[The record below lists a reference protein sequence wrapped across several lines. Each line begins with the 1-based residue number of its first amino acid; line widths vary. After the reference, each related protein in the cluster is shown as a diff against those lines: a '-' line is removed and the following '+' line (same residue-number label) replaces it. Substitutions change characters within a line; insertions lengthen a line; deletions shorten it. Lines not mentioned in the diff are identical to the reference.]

1 MSPVL
6 LWQNISGKPFAS
18 ARAGAARFLL
28 VAILLCANTLVFA
41 AGQKT
46 DAIGTSAG
54 DFAYAEPYFESV
66 GDIES
71 IPWGMVTALAQD
83 AKGFL
88 WIGTQFGLIHYDGY
102 RFRKFAHDA
111 SKPNS
116 LAGNTIR
123 SLWIGRDGRVWIGT
137 LGDGLSVLDP
147 ATELFQNYRHN
158 NASPMGLSSNTIL
171 ALAGDATGAI
181 WVGTDKGLNY
191 LPAAGDR
198 FKHFRHSPTDPLS
211 LASDPVNT
219 LLIDRQGALW
229 VGSSALQRLRQDK
242 SGFERIASVIG
253 DPASLDNHAIFSLL
267 EASDGQIWVGS
278 WAVGAARIN
287 PRTLELHWVAPNLA
301 SGEKNAPVMTI
312 AQARGGQIWLGR
324 YGAGIDIV
332 GATDGRLLQRLRH
345 DSAVPS
351 SLVFDQVTRLLHDRS
366 GLLWVGTEQGLQRYD
381 PKNRAIHLLH
391 HSPRQPKGL
400 SHQSILSVLELDEHR
415 IAIGTVGNGID
426 VFDRRT
432 GLVDAY
438 RPDKANSAKAN
449 SGQPIGLADGTISAL
464 AKTSDDALW
473 AGTLRHGLYR
483 LAAGAKNWQ
492 PYGEAQGLPSMQILR
507 MWINRAGELFVGTP
521 AGLAH
526 WQSDLQ
532 RFEIIGTRD
541 GLAADGRRV
550 SASALAEDAHGRLW
564 IGGQFGLWV
573 LEPGKKVLTGILHEP
588 MRPGSLISDQIWEL
602 MLDRQAQLWVATGK
616 GLERLRSWDGKT
628 AEFDHINAMVG
639 RAGEDFGGNQMQD
652 KLGRIWSDTFVL
664 DTLSMQAYPLSRADG
679 LDNGTATIGS
689 CAQTHDGLFLCGGT
703 LGLAIIEPELY
714 QPSEFAPRVVATELS
729 VDGKI
734 VALGALEPTLVLTP
748 QQRNF
753 SVEFAALD
761 YSAPKKLRY
770 GYRMLGIDADWIDTD
785 FEHRTLSYGNLWPGD
800 YTVQVRG
807 SNRLGVWSTN
817 QLNLK
822 IQVLPAY
829 WQTAWFLALLLLALA
844 ASIYGGYRLRVAR
857 LRAQARELH
866 TLVNARTADI
876 LKLGSIGKELTAT
889 LDIEQAFERLYK
901 QASAR
906 LDTYVFSI
914 GIYDQAAAL
923 IHDEYLIEGGQRQRR
938 KAISM
943 DERDRPAVWCLRER
957 RELITTCNAEL
968 LNFVGK
974 ILPVSSGGRMESI
987 VYLPLIVEQRV
998 ISCLSVQSPRRS
1010 AYNQDQLE
1018 FLRVLASY
1026 TAIAIS
1032 NSRAHGE
1039 LAATHGALAAAHG
1052 ELAAAHLTMQQTQ
1065 RQLLLQE
1072 KLAGLGT
1079 LTAGVAHEINNPT
1092 NFAHV
1097 AAQNLQV
1104 DIAEFQK
1111 FTNELVD
1118 ADEAPEV
1125 LQAFAERFA
1134 KLSGHINTM
1143 LHGTE
1148 RIKTIVKDL
1157 RAFTRTDQAEKTTAR
1172 ISECLN
1178 STLNLVRGSWQD
1190 KVEFVTEFIDDPEI
1204 ACWPALLNQVFM
1216 NLIVNG
1222 CQAIA
1227 AKTQDA
1233 NDARGRLIITLQS
1246 KTSATNTSCLHIDFS
1261 DNGVGMSEV
1270 VQSRILEPFF
1280 TTKTVG
1286 TGTGLGLSISY
1297 GIVLQHAGELQISSA
1312 LGVGSCFSVILP
1324 LPSNS
1329 SLPRNALEHQR

>member
-1 MSPVL
+1 MTPVL
-6 LWQNISGKPFAS
+6 LWQNIPAKVFAS
-18 ARAGAARFLL
+18 AWAGAVRFVLL
-28 VAILLCANTLVFA
+28 AILLCINTLVLA
-41 AGQKT
+41 VEQKV
-46 DAIGTSAG
+46 AVIGTSAG
-54 DFAYAEPYFESV
+54 DFAYAEPYFENI
-66 GDIES
+66 GDNES
-71 IPWGMVTALAQD
+71 IALGPISTFAQD

-88 WIGTQFGLIHYDGY
+88 WIGTQFGLIRYDGY

-111 SKPNS
+111 ANSNS
-116 LAGNTIR
+116 LAGN
-123 SLWIGRDGRVWIGT
+123 SVSALWVGLDGRIWIGT
-137 LGDGLSVLDP
+137 RGDGLSVFDP
-147 ATELFQNYRHN
+147 RTELFKNYRSDATVP
-158 NASPMGLSSNTIL
+158 NALSSNTIF
-171 ALAGDATGAI
+171 ALVGDANGAI
-181 WVGTDKGLNY
+181 WVGTDKGLDY
-191 LPAAGDR
+191 LAEGDLSEGAEG
-198 FKHFRHSPTDPLS
+198 FIHYRHSLADPLS
-211 LASDPVNT
+211 LASDSVNA

-229 VGSSALQRLRQDK
+229 VGSTALQRLRQDRG
-242 SGFERIASVIG
+242 GFERIASAIA
-253 DPASLDNHAIFSLL
+253 DPSSLHKHRITALL
-267 EASDGQIWVGS
+267 EASDGQLWVGT
-278 WAVGAARIN
+278 WAVGAARLD
-287 PRTLELHWVAPNLA
+287 PRTLQLHWVAPNLDG
-301 SGEKNAPVMTI
+301 GEKNAPVLAI
-312 AQARGGQIWLGR
+312 AQPQDGQIWLAR
-324 YGAGIDIV
+324 FGAGVDIV
-332 GATDGRLLQRLRH
+332 SAENGLVLQRLRH
-345 DSAVPS
+345 NSAIPS
-351 SLVFDQVTRLLHDRS
+351 SLVFDHVEALLRDRA
-366 GLLWVGTEQGLQRYD
+366 GLLWVGTQQGLQRYD

-391 HSPRQPKGL
+391 HSPSQPKSL
-400 SHQSILSVLELDEHR
+400 SHQWILSVLELDEHR
-415 IAIGTVGNGID
+415 IAFGTGGNGID
-426 VFDRRT
+426 VIDRRT
-432 GLVDAY
+432 GLVSAH
-438 RPDKANSAKAN
+438 RPDKPNSDKTN
-449 SGQPIGLADGTISAL
+449 GLADGNISAL
-464 AKTSDDALW
+464 AKTSDGALW
-473 AGTLRHGLYR
+473 AGTLRQGLYR

-492 PYGEAQGLPSMQILR
+492 PYGETQGLPSMQIRIMLTKR
-507 MWINRAGELFVGTP
+507 DGELWVGTTF
-521 AGLAH
+521 GLAY
-526 WQSDLQ
+526 WQADLE
-532 RFEIIGTRD
+532 RFASIGTLN

-550 SASALAEDAHGRLW
+550 WAEALAEDVQGRLW
-564 IGGQFGLWV
+564 IGGRNGLWV

-588 MRPGSLISDQIWEL
+588 MRPDSLISDQIFGV
-602 MLDRQAQLWVATGK
+602 MVDRKGQVWVTTDK

-628 AEFDHINAMVG
+628 AEFDHINALFG
-639 RAGEDFGGNQMQD
+639 RAGEEFGGGQMQD
-652 KLGRIWSDTFVL
+652 KLGRIWSDTIVL
-664 DTLSMQAYPLSRADG
+664 DPARMQAYPLSRADG
-679 LDNGTATIGS
+679 LDIGNLTSGS
-689 CAQTHDGLFLCGGT
+689 CVQTHDGLFLFGGT

-734 VALGALEPTLVLTP
+734 VALGALEPKLVLTP

-770 GYRMLGIDADWIDTD
+770 GYRMLGIDADWIDAD
-785 FEHRTLSYGNLWPGD
+785 FEHRTLSYGNLWPGE

-829 WQTAWFLALLLLALA
+829 WQTGWFLTLLLLAL
-844 ASIYGGYRLRVAR
+844 SGFIYAGYRWRVAR
-857 LRAQARELH
+857 LRAQARELQN
-866 TLVNARTADI
+866 LVNARTADI

-914 GIYDQAAAL
+914 GIYDQAADV
-923 IHDEYLIEGGQRQRR
+923 IHDQYLIEGGQRQST

-943 DERDRPAVWCLRER
+943 DELDRPAVWCLRER

-974 ILPVSSGGRMESI
+974 ILPVRSGGRMESI

-998 ISCLSVQSPRRS
+998 ISCLSVQSPKRS

-1039 LAATHGALAAAHG
+1039 LAASHGALAAAHG
-1052 ELAAAHLTMQQTQ
+1052 ELAAAHLSMQQTQ
-1065 RQLLLQE
+1065 RQLLVQE
-1072 KLAGLGT
+1072 KMAGLGT

-1172 ISECLN
+1172 MSECLN

-1222 CQAIA
+1222 SQAIA
-1227 AKTQDA
+1227 AKTQRA
-1233 NDARGRLIITLQS
+1233 NDALGRLTITLQI
-1246 KTSATNTSCLHIDFS
+1246 KTSTSDLRCLHIDFS
-1261 DNGVGMSEV
+1261 DTGVGMSEA

-1286 TGTGLGLSISY
+1286 DGTGLGLSISY
-1297 GIVLQHAGELQISSA
+1297 GIVLQHGGELQISSTP
-1312 LGVGSCFSVILP
+1312 GEGSSFTVILP
-1324 LPSNS
+1324 LPPDN
-1329 SLPRNALEHQR
+1329 NVKGAALEPAP